1 MSLHRVAVLVLSF
14 YSCSIIAIPESSYI
28 TEVARLVWLSSYVPG
43 LLLGCKR
50 PNRAPFLF
58 VYPIAHH
65 CKYKIEFY

>member
-43 LLLGCKR
+43 LLLGCKG
-50 PNRAPFLF
+50 PTEPLF
-58 VYPIAHH
+58 SLFTP
-65 CKYKIEFY
+65 